1 MLGLQRNMSKF
12 FKLVFLPFAGIA
24 GFFYLF
30 VLPPLVATGTM
41 EMSALSIGFAAF
53 MLFQVWMLIAEFAYE
68 SASAVFGFKRKR
80 LFTFLDMHRYEK
92 EEVRSKTGFSVIFTA
107 FLSYLFMIY
116 GYGVVYMF
124 ISSISPEAFS
134 IGKLGFVDGVYFSLV
149 NSSTVGFGDITPK
162 SAIAKLVVMS
172 QIIMSM
178 AYIVMLFSSAV
189 SYVRDGA
196 SNPNKSNHTDAA

>member
-1 MLGLQRNMSKF
+1 MSKF

-30 VLPPLVATGTM
+30 ILPPLVATGTM

-53 MLFQVWMLIAEFAYE
+53 MLVQVWMLIAEFAYE

-80 LFTFLDMHRYEK
+80 LFMFLDMHRYEK
-92 EEVRSKTGFSVIFTA
+92 EEVRRQTGFSVLFTA

-124 ISSISPEAFS
+124 ISSISLDAFS

-189 SYVRDGA
+189 SYVRDEA

>member
-1 MLGLQRNMSKF
+1 MRKLFRFILKF
-12 FKLVFLPFAGIA
+12 VFLPFAAIA
-24 GFFYLF
+24 AFFYLF
-30 VLPPLVATGTM
+30 ILPPLVATGKM

-53 MLFQVWMLIAEFAYE
+53 LLLQLWMLIAEFAYE

-80 LFTFLDMHRYEK
+80 LFKIFDMHRYEQDK
-92 EEVRSKTGFSVIFTA
+92 VKSLTGFSVLFSA

-124 ISSISPEAFS
+124 ISTVSLEAFS

-162 SAIAKLVVMS
+162 SSIAKLVVMS

-178 AYIVMLFSSAV
+178 GYIVMLFSSAV
-189 SYVRDGA
+189 SYARDEV
-196 SNPNKSNHTDAA
+196 SSPNKQINKDT